1 MAGPLH
7 GVRVIEIASIGPG
20 PLAAMLLAD
29 MGAEV
34 IRVDRPGPAAG
45 GGGGMVPPHKDISRR
60 GRRSIALDVKQDA
73 AREVLLRLIEGA
85 DVMVEGFRPGVM
97 ERLGLGPDA
106 CLARN
111 PRLVYG
117 RMTGWGQEGPLATA
131 AGHDINYIALAGA
144 LGMIGTPEAPVAPLN
159 LVGDY
164 GGGTMLLAFGIAC
177 ALFEARGSGKG
188 QVVDAAMV
196 DGVSLLMTLFH
207 SVQAAGRTKPRG
219 TGVLDG
225 GSHYYGSYRCA
236 DGGWISLG
244 SIEPQFYALL
254 LDKLGIEDPAAW
266 PQHDAS
272 RWPALKAEL
281 AHRFAQKTRDEWCAL
296 LEGTDV
302 CFAPVLALDEVPDHP
317 HQKARN
323 AFYTQDGLTQ
333 PAPAPRFS
341 RSAPERPRAPVAAG
355 TDTEAILRE
364 LGYGDADIIAL
375 RGAGVG

>member
-1 MAGPLH
+1 MPGPLH

-45 GGGGMVPPHKDISRR
+45 GMVPPHQDISRR
-60 GRRSIALDVKQDA
+60 GRRSIALDIKQEA
-73 AREVLLRLIEGA
+73 AREVLLRLIDGA
-85 DVMVEGFRPGVM
+85 DVVVEGFRPGVM
-97 ERLGLGPDA
+97 ERLGLGPDT

-117 RMTGWGQEGPLATA
+117 RMTGWGQQGPLAAA
-131 AGHDINYIALAGA
+131 AGHDVNYIALAGA

-177 ALFEARGSGKG
+177 ALFEARGSGQG

-207 SVQAAGRTKPRG
+207 SMQAAGRSKPRG

-225 GSHYYGSYRCA
+225 GSHFYGSYRCA

-244 SIEPQFYALL
+244 TIEPQFYALL
-254 LDKLGIEDPAAW
+254 LEKLGIEDPAAW
-266 PQHDAS
+266 PQHEPS

-281 AHRFAQKTRDEWCAL
+281 ARRFAQKTRDEWCAL

-302 CFAPVLALDEVPDHP
+302 CFAPVLALDEVPRHP
-317 HQKARN
+317 HQVARD

-341 RSAPERPRAPVAAG
+341 RSAPERPRPPVSAG

-364 LGYGDADIIAL
+364 LGYGDTEIAAL
-375 RGAGVG
+375 RGAGAG